1 MAYSSIDI
9 TKILPVFA
17 FSQYRQE
24 DTKTTQQAEQKKT
37 QRTETLTSHYHHR
50 YFYANN
56 SI

>member
-17 FSQYRQE
+17 FSQYQQE
-24 DTKTTQQAEQKKT
+24 DTKTMQQAEQKKT